1 MTFSWAALNELA
13 LSEYRDI
20 IERTE
25 LILFSA
31 GGYML
36 GLK

>member
-20 IERTE
+20 VEGTE
-25 LILFSA
+25 LIFSPA
-31 GGYML
+31 GSYML